1 MKILIAIIVSMWIAG
16 AYNIIMSFI
25 RVIKNG
31 ETPEALHI
39 KEEIE
44 SGEDRFLWIIGVIV
58 YTIGVCI
65 LFGGFVFLGIVADAF
80 IKFIE
85 DSD

>member
-1 MKILIAIIVSMWIAG
+1 
-16 AYNIIMSFI
+16 MSFI

-31 ETPEALHI
+31 LTPEALRI

-44 SGEDRFLWIIGVIV
+44 SGEGRFVWIIGVIV

-65 LFGGFVFLGIVADAF
+65 LFGGYVFLGMVANAF
-80 IKFIE
+80 IKFIG